1 MSGAWPRVLPVGDC
15 GLLVAFPPEVSPEN
29 TAHVLGADAALG
41 KLPGVLETVPGVRS
55 VLVVYDPL
63 QVRFGA
69 LAGLAESCARDAPPA
84 AVDAGRLVE
93 VPVIYGGAAGPDLEA
108 VAAAC
113 GLSTAEVIRLHCQPT
128 YLVLMLGFAPG
139 YPYLGMLPEPL
150 RLPRR
155 SSPRTR
161 VPAGSVAIA
170 DAFAGIYPQDTPGGW
185 HLLGRT
191 PVRVFDLGR
200 DPVFLLRPGDRVRFT
215 PVTEPGAPT
224 SGTPADS
231 PAPVRRPAFEVLQP
245 GLLTTIQDSGRP
257 GWRRY
262 GVPASGPM
270 DRAACAAANALVGNT
285 PGAAAL
291 ELTFPGPRLRVL
303 DAAEVALAGADLG
316 ARLNGAPV
324 TPGEPLRVRQD
335 DEIAFH
341 EPSRGQ
347 WAYLAVAGGLDVP
360 EVFGSRS
367 TYARG
372 GLPGLAGRRLR
383 AGDVLGRGEG
393 PTSPRRIQPHEAA
406 RCPERIRAVLGPQLD
421 AFTVEA
427 AAALL
432 GQPFEVTA
440 RRDRSGMRLRG
451 PELRHSGSP
460 EILSDGVLPGAIQVP
475 ADGQPIVILAD
486 GPTTGGYP
494 KIAHVVTADL
504 DRLAQAPPGTAVRF
518 EAVTA
523 DEGRLPCS

>member
-1 MSGAWPRVLPVGDC
+1 M
-15 GLLVAFPPEVSPEN
+15 
-29 TAHVLGADAALG
+29 GADAVLQT
-41 KLPGVLETVPGVRS
+41 LPGVLETVPALRS

-63 QVRFGA
+63 RVRFSA
-69 LAGLAESCARDAPPA
+69 LAGLAESCARDAPPTA
-84 AVDAGRLVE
+84 LDTGRLVE
-93 VPVIYGGAAGPDLEA
+93 VPVAYGGALGPDLEA
-108 VAAAC
+108 VAVAC
-113 GLSTAEVIRLHCQPT
+113 GLPAAEVIRLHCQPT

-139 YPYLGMLPEPL
+139 YPYLGMLPEPI

-155 SSPRTR
+155 SSPRPR

-170 DAFAGIYPQDTPGGW
+170 DAFTGIYPQDTPGGW

-191 PVRVFDLGR
+191 SLRPFDTNR
-200 DPVFLLRPGDRVRFT
+200 DPVVLLRPGDRVRFT
-215 PVTEPGAPT
+215 PTPEAGAPIADAPCD
-224 SGTPADS
+224 GPARS
-231 PAPVRRPAFEVLQP
+231 RRPVLEVLQP
-245 GLLTTIQDSGRP
+245 GLLTTIQDAGRP

-262 GVPASGPM
+262 GVPASGAV
-270 DRAACAAANALVGNT
+270 DRAACAAANALIGNA
-285 PGAAAL
+285 PAAAAL
-291 ELTFPGPRLRVL
+291 EFTFPGPHLRVM
-303 DAAEVALAGADLG
+303 DAVEIALAGADLG

-324 TPGEPLRVRQD
+324 RTGEPLRARQD

-341 EPSRGQ
+341 EPVRGQ

-360 EVFGSRS
+360 QVFASRS

-372 GLPGLAGRRLR
+372 GLPGLAGRPLR

-393 PTSPRRIQPHEAA
+393 PTGLRRIQPRETSQGSG
-406 RCPERIRAVLGPQLD
+406 RIRVVLGPQLD

-427 AAALL
+427 IAALV

-451 PELRHSGSP
+451 PSLRHSGSP
-460 EILSDGVLPGAIQVP
+460 EILSDGMLPGAIQVP

-504 DRLAQAPPGTAVRF
+504 DRLAQAAPGASVRF

-523 DEGRLPCS
+523 DEGGLPCS